1 MLMNMLIKHAYT
13 GTFSTI
19 FGLFLAVIPT
29 VVMQES
35 CAITSVPKGFEAVGY
50 AVVGVLVSLYLGDIK
65 GNNARLA
72 RLFSKKN
79 R

>member
-1 MLMNMLIKHAYT
+1 MVMNLLIKRAYT

-19 FGLFLAVIPT
+19 FGLFLSVIPT

-35 CAITSVPKGFEAVGY
+35 CAITSVPRGLEAIGY
-50 AVVGVLVSLYLGDIK
+50 AVAGVLISVYFGDIK

-72 RLFSKKN
+72 KVFKKKK
-79 R
+79 